1 LDLLMGSIAEAVITT
16 DLDFRIRTWNRSAE
30 ELYGW
35 SVEEVIGKG
44 MGEVVPT
51 RFAYE
56 RSENVIARFRAEGT
70 WKGEAIQKRK
80 DGSEVIVLASVTL
93 VRDREGNPTDIVA
106 VNRDITKQSQAA
118 KAIDTERERARAY
131 FDIAGVIMVVL
142 DRDGRV
148 SLINRKG
155 CEILGREKEDV
166 IGRDWFET
174 FVPEGARGSVQGV
187 FRNLMAGLIEPV
199 EYFENPVLAAGGEER
214 LIAWHNTVLR
224 DDDGGIAGTLGSG
237 NDVTEQRRARVN
249 LEHALSEIAGLKEQ
263 LEAENIYI
271 REELKMCQI
280 HGDIV
285 CKSEAMKTVMARAE
299 RVAATDSTV
308 LILGETGA
316 GKERLA
322 QAIQAMSTRRNK
334 PLVTINCA
342 ALAPALVQSELFGH
356 ERGAYTDAS
365 SRRIGRFEAAD
376 GGTVFLDEIGD
387 LSGETQAKLLR
398 VLQEG
403 EFERLGGTQTISVD
417 IRVIA
422 ATNRDLERAVGDGK
436 FREDLFYRLN
446 VFPITIPPLRERR
459 EDVPV
464 LAQVFIEEFN
474 RKMGRRVRSVSRR
487 SMRALEEY
495 GWPGNVRELRNVIER
510 AMIGA
515 SGDVLDMD
523 VPKPTAGVGS
533 QTLEEVE
540 RRHMVRVLE
549 GTGWRVRGSGGA
561 AEILGLKPTTLESRL
576 RKLGIRRPH

>member
-1 LDLLMGSIAEAVITT
+1 MGSIAEAVITT

-148 SLINRKG
+148 SLI
-155 CEILGREKEDV
+155 
-166 IGRDWFET
+166 
-174 FVPEGARGSVQGV
+174 
-187 FRNLMAGLIEPV
+187 
-199 EYFENPVLAAGGEER
+199 ENPVLAAGGEER

-308 LILGETGA
+308 LIFGETGA